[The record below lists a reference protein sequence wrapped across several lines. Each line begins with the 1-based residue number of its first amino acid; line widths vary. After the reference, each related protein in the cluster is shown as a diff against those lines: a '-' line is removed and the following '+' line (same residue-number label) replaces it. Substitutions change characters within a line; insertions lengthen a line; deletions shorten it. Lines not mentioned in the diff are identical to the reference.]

1 MVADIMGEVNGLIEG
16 QAKLFGSLSEQ
27 IWSYAELSFAEQKSM
42 DLLIKTFEK
51 KGFSIER
58 GLAGLKT
65 SFIASFG
72 SGKPVIAILGEY
84 DALAGLSQKKNST
97 IHDPV
102 TPNGSGH
109 GCGHNLLGV
118 GSLAA
123 AFAVKDY
130 LVQHHL
136 AGTVRFYGCPAEE
149 RGNGKAYM
157 AREGCF
163 EDIDAAFSWHPGSIN
178 VVQQSSSN
186 AVIEARFSFDGVS
199 AHAAAL
205 PELGRSALDAIE
217 LMNVGVN
224 YLREHMPDKARV
236 HYAVTNTG
244 GSSPNVVQSHAEE
257 LYLVRSPKPNDVRTL
272 FERVVN
278 VARGAALMTETKM
291 SYKIEG
297 GCHNLIPNTALH
309 QVMLGYMKKIG
320 FPEISGKDLDFVRA
334 IYHSLGENEK
344 KYALSHLDPGQRA
357 AVSEKPIEDW
367 IMPLPEKDVFMEGS
381 TDVSDVSWNVP
392 TAQCM
397 TATWAFGT
405 VPHTW
410 QVVAQG
416 THPYALNAA
425 LFAGKAIA
433 CTAIQTMTDSELLT
447 KAKQEFK
454 ERLSGQAYDCL
465 IPEDIKPPEK

>member
-1 MVADIMGEVNGLIEG
+1 MTTDIIQEVNELIEG
-16 QAKLFGSLSEQ
+16 QAELFGSLSEQ
-27 IWSYAELSFAEQKSM
+27 VWSYAELSFAEQKSA
-42 DLLIKTFEK
+42 DLLIKAFEE
-51 KGFSIER
+51 KGFSVER

-65 SFIASFG
+65 SFVASYG

-84 DALAGLSQKKNST
+84 DALAGLSQKKDST
-97 IHDPV
+97 VHDPIV
-102 TPNGSGH
+102 QNGSGH

-123 AFAVKDY
+123 AFSVKDY
-130 LVQHHL
+130 MDQHHL
-136 AGTVRFYGCPAEE
+136 AGTIRFYGCPAEE

-163 EDIDAAFSWHPGSIN
+163 EDVDAAFSWHPGSVNI
-178 VVQQSSSN
+178 VQQASSN

-205 PELGRSALDAIE
+205 PELGRSALDAVE

-224 YLREHMPDKARV
+224 YLREHMPDKARI
-236 HYAVTNTG
+236 HYAVTDTG

-257 LYLVRSPKPNDVRTL
+257 LYLVRSPEPADVRTL

-291 SYKIEG
+291 SYQIEG

-320 FPEISGKDLDFVRA
+320 FPEISEKDLEFIRA
-334 IYHSLGENEK
+334 IYDSLGENEK
-344 KYALSHLDPGQRA
+344 KHALAQLNQNQKA
-357 AVSEKPIEDW
+357 AIADKPVEDW
-367 IMPLPEKDVFMEGS
+367 IISLPEKDAFMEGS

-416 THPYALNAA
+416 TQPYALNAT

-433 CTAIQTMTDSELLT
+433 CTAIQTLTDEELLD
-447 KAKQEFK
+447 KAKEEFK
-454 ERLSGQAYDCL
+454 ERLAGKKYDSL
-465 IPEDIKPPEK
+465 IPEDITPPEK